1 MATTDQVV
9 FLKSLQ
15 QYEESLNSL
24 VKHYSEIAAASKEA
38 GKERVSSEVA
48 AHISSEVA
56 AHIYSLVRRD
66 VTNII
71 KAYRLTME
79 V

>member
-15 QYEESLNSL
+15 NYEEGLNSL
-24 VKHYSEIAAASKEA
+24 VKHYNEISADSTSGEISQ
-38 GKERVSSEVA
+38 VSSE
-48 AHISSEVA
+48 IA
-56 AHIYSLVRRD
+56 AHIYSLIRRD
-66 VTNII
+66 VKNMIS
-71 KAYRLTME
+71 AYRKVMG

>member
-1 MATTDQVV
+1 MATTDQVM

-15 QYEESLNSL
+15 KYEEGLNSL
-24 VKHYSEIAAASKEA
+24 VKHYNKLASQDEKN
-38 GKERVSSEVA
+38 RVSYGVA
-48 AHISSEVA
+48 V
-56 AHIYSLVRRD
+56 HIYSLVRRD

-71 KAYRLTME
+71 KDYRLTME

>member
-15 QYEESLNSL
+15 KYEEGLNSL
-24 VKHYSEIAAASKEA
+24 VHHYDKLVVHYDKLASAYEQDAKS
-38 GKERVSSEVA
+38 KL
-48 AHISSEVA
+48 SSEVA
-56 AHIYSLVRRD
+56 AHIYSLVRKD

>member
-1 MATTDQVV
+1 MATTDQVM

-15 QYEESLNSL
+15 KYEEGLNSM
-24 VKHYSEIAAASKEA
+24 VEHYTKLASASEQDSR
-38 GKERVSSEVA
+38 GKLSSEVA
-48 AHISSEVA
+48 AN
-56 AHIYSLVRRD
+56 IYSLVRRD

-79 V
+79 VLDD

>member
-15 QYEESLNSL
+15 KYEEGLNSL
-24 VKHYSEIAAASKEA
+24 VAHYAKLASASEQNAKSKL
-38 GKERVSSEVA
+38 SSEVA
-48 AHISSEVA
+48 AR
-56 AHIYSLVRRD
+56 IYSLVSKD

-71 KAYRLTME
+71 NAYRLIME

>member
-1 MATTDQVV
+1 MATTNQVM

-15 QYEESLNSL
+15 KYEEGLNSL
-24 VKHYSEIAAASKEA
+24 VKHYSEVASEPDVDGKMQVASEAAAH
-38 GKERVSSEVA
+38 V
-48 AHISSEVA
+48 
-56 AHIYSLVRRD
+56 YNLVRKD

-79 V
+79 VKDD

>member
-1 MATTDQVV
+1 MATTDQVM

-15 QYEESLNSL
+15 KYEEGLNSL
-24 VKHYSEIAAASKEA
+24 VANYAKLASVSEQDANTKL
-38 GKERVSSEVA
+38 
-48 AHISSEVA
+48 SSEVA

-66 VTNII
+66 ITNMIS
-71 KAYRLTME
+71 AYRKIMG

>member
-15 QYEESLNSL
+15 KYEEGLNSL
-24 VKHYSEIAAASKEA
+24 VANYAKLASAYEQDAETKL
-38 GKERVSSEVA
+38 
-48 AHISSEVA
+48 SSEVA
-56 AHIYSLVRRD
+56 AHIYSLVSKD

>member
-1 MATTDQVV
+1 MATTNQVV

-15 QYEESLNSL
+15 KYEEGLNSM
-24 VKHYSEIAAASKEA
+24 VEHYNEISADSTPGEISQ
-38 GKERVSSEVA
+38 V
-48 AHISSEVA
+48 SSEVA
-56 AHIYSLVRRD
+56 AHIYSLVRED

>member
-1 MATTDQVV
+1 MATTNQVM

-15 QYEESLNSL
+15 KYEEGLNSL
-24 VKHYSEIAAASKEA
+24 VKHYNEIASASDVDAKS
-38 GKERVSSEVA
+38 KL
-48 AHISSEVA
+48 SSEVA
-56 AHIYSLVRRD
+56 AHIYSLVSKD